1 MMLMMVML
9 TNDVLGTM
17 TIMMMMMMITV
28 TVANPTLSDPTTI
41 NP

>member
-17 TIMMMMMMITV
+17 TIMMMMMITV